1 MTKKPKRLTKKK
13 QDEKNLSRYLP
24 GGLEEK
30 CRKEKAVKRFNQAKQ
45 KEIERKRKLG
55 TTIAGLMKSIDETEE
70 REVKKRKVV
79 TQITEWT

>member
-1 MTKKPKRLTKKK
+1 M
-13 QDEKNLSRYLP
+13 
-24 GGLEEK
+24 
-30 CRKEKAVKRFNQAKQ
+30 KRFNQAKQ